1 MRSLHIREVF
11 LNNGPTEF
19 PNSSLIP
26 SGEVRHLISKM
37 SSGLGG
43 LLTGSQ
49 RLPRGRRKQR
59 WLLIEAPRCFRSEG
73 SVRGQIISGIIRLP
87 LFPENLLF
95 SFSLQVSER
104 KGVLEIYLKIS
115 KKRCG
120 KSSFTLNLHCALPHL
135 QQKGSPAA
143 GMCRARGLNPCGVTT
158 LLILEGPTRFTH
170 LLRCRTRLRW
180 RLLPRVSAPSSPA

>member
-1 MRSLHIREVF
+1 MINPRSVNHGSVDSQSSKDQVSFLTQIMRFLHIREVF
-11 LNNGPTEF
+11 WDNGPTEI
-19 PNSSLIP
+19 PNYSLIS

-37 SSGLGG
+37 SSGLGC

-115 KKRCG
+115 KKNVA
-120 KSSFTLNLHCALPHL
+120 NLPVHSTCIVPCCTCSKKGALRLACVEP
-135 QQKGSPAA
+135 
-143 GMCRARGLNPCGVTT
+143 GV
-158 LLILEGPTRFTH
+158 
-170 LLRCRTRLRW
+170 
-180 RLLPRVSAPSSPA
+180 

>member
-1 MRSLHIREVF
+1 MRSLHISEVF
-11 LNNGPTEF
+11 WDNGPTEF

-104 KGVLEIYLKIS
+104 KGVSEIYLKIS
-115 KKRCG
+115 KK
-120 KSSFTLNLHCALPHL
+120 KDVANLPLHSTCIVPCCTCSKKGALRLACVEP
-135 QQKGSPAA
+135 
-143 GMCRARGLNPCGVTT
+143 GV
-158 LLILEGPTRFTH
+158 
-170 LLRCRTRLRW
+170 
-180 RLLPRVSAPSSPA
+180 